1 MSAAEVPPAVV
12 FPEAGRRLIIFTIYD
27 RRAEID
33 DYVVHALQGLRAHS
47 HRILAVVN
55 GALGP
60 DGRERLAPVVDEVL
74 ERQNTGF
81 DIGAQRDALR
91 HLGEQVSEFDEI
103 VLTND
108 TWFGPVRPFAPVFDR
123 MNARPVHFWAMT
135 DHTAED
141 HNHITGKGTLPYH
154 FQSFWIAVR
163 REMFLSEAWRRY
175 WRELPAISS
184 YRDAVVEHELV
195 FHRAFSDAGFTGEA
209 AFSSDDYGVVNATLF
224 APLGLIE
231 DGCPVLKRRP
241 FFHWP
246 PFLDRYAVIG
256 RWLLDAAAAGGYPIE
271 IALSNLARNV
281 EPKVLNVSAGLMDV
295 ISADHAPYD
304 PARPLRVV
312 VIAHIFYDEM
322 TEEMIGRA
330 DTLPVPYDL
339 VVTTPDADRARR
351 IEDRLA
357 KLPGS
362 RGSVSVRVVE
372 SNDGRDQSAFLV
384 GCRDVLL
391 SDRYDLVVKL
401 HSKKT
406 PQDGF
411 NVGTHFREQQF
422 LNLLHD
428 DEHTSRVLALF
439 QREPG
444 LGLAFPPMIHIGY
457 PTLGRAWWSNKP
469 GFAVLA
475 EQLGIRVPLDDVS
488 PLAPY
493 GSMFF
498 ARPEALRLLVEHPWT
513 YSAFGGAEAYQDGGL
528 AHILERMPSYAAG
541 ELGYHSRTIVAPDY
555 AAISHTA
562 LDYKLDEMAGT
573 TPGYA
578 FQKIDRLRALGYV
591 GNGTGK
597 DFLRMYMRLNHMGS
611 VHRLRRLMDPAK
623 NPGRWLHRVADGL
636 TRRRKNR

>member
-1 MSAAEVPPAVV
+1 MNVTDVTPATP
-12 FPEAGRRLIIFTIYD
+12 FPEAGRRLIVYTIYD
-27 RRAEID
+27 RRGEVD
-33 DYVVHALQGLRAHS
+33 EYVLHALTALREHAD
-47 HRILAVVN
+47 RIVVVVN
-55 GALGP
+55 GELSDG
-60 DGRERLAPVVDEVL
+60 GRERLVSVADEIL
-74 ERQNTGF
+74 QRANSGF
-81 DIGAQRDALR
+81 DIAAQRHALM
-91 HLGEQVSEFDEI
+91 HLGDSVAEFDEI

-108 TWFGPVRPFAPVFDR
+108 TWFGPVRPFAPIFAR

-135 DHTAED
+135 DHSAED
-141 HNHITGKGTLPYH
+141 HNHITGKGTLPFH

-163 REMFLSEAWRRY
+163 REMFQSDRWRTY
-175 WRELPAISS
+175 WEDLPEISS
-184 YRDAVVEHELV
+184 YTDAVTGHELV
-195 FHRAFSDAGFTGEA
+195 FYDAFAATGFVGEA
-209 AFSSDDYGVVNATLF
+209 AFSSEDYAVVNASLF
-224 APLGLIE
+224 APRELIE
-231 DGCPVLKRRP
+231 DGCPLLKRRP

-256 RWLLDAAAAGGYPIE
+256 RWALQAAQEGGYPVE

-281 EPKVLNVSAGLMDV
+281 APKVLNADAGLMDV
-295 ISADHAPYD
+295 IGPDHAPYD
-304 PARPLRVV
+304 STAPLRTV

-322 TEEMIGRA
+322 TDEIIERA
-330 DTLPVPYDL
+330 NTLPGGYDL
-339 VVTTPDADRARR
+339 IVTTPDAKRAGR
-351 IEDRLA
+351 IEARLA
-357 KLPGS
+357 QLPGK
-362 RGSVSVRVVE
+362 RGAVSVRIVE

-391 SDRYDLVVKL
+391 SGAYDLVVKL

-406 PQDGF
+406 PQDGY

-428 DEHTSRVLALF
+428 DAHTSRVVALF

-469 GFAVLA
+469 GFERMAGD
-475 EQLGIRVPLDDVS
+475 LGIRVPLDDVS

-498 ARPEALRLLVEHPWT
+498 ARPEALRVLVEHPWK
-513 YSAFGGAEAYQDGGL
+513 YSDFGGVEAYRDGGL

-562 LDYKLDEMAGT
+562 LDFKLDEMAGT

-578 FQKIDRLRALGYV
+578 FQKIDRLRALGFV
-591 GNGTGK
+591 GTGSGK
-597 DFLRMYMRLNHMGS
+597 DFLRMYMRLNHMGT

-623 NPGRWLHRVADGL
+623 MPGCWIHGAVRGL
-636 TRRRKNR
+636 KKQRKKA

>member
-1 MSAAEVPPAVV
+1 MSGTEIAPPLP
-12 FPEAGRRLIIFTIYD
+12 FPDGGRRLIVYTIYD
-27 RRAEID
+27 RRGEVE
-33 DYVVHALQGLRAHS
+33 DYVLHALAALRAHAD
-47 HRILAVVN
+47 RLIAVVN
-55 GALGP
+55 GDLTDA
-60 DGRERLAPVVDEVL
+60 GRTRLVDAVDEII
-74 ERQNTGF
+74 ERENAGF
-81 DIGAQRDALR
+81 DIGAQRDALVR
-91 HLGEQVSEFDEI
+91 LGERVAEFDEI

-108 TWFGPVRPFAPVFDR
+108 TWFGPVRPFGPLFDR

-135 DHTAED
+135 DHAAED
-141 HNHITGKGTLPYH
+141 HNPITGSGTLPYH

-163 REMFLSEAWRRY
+163 REMFQTERWRRY
-175 WRELPAISS
+175 WAELPDIST
-184 YRDAVVEHELV
+184 YVDAVVHHELV
-195 FHRAFSDAGFTGEA
+195 FREAFTGSGFVGEA
-209 AFSSDDYGVVNATLF
+209 AFASDDYAVVNASLF
-224 APLGLIE
+224 APRALIE
-231 DGCPVLKRRP
+231 DGCPILKRRP

-246 PFLDRYAVIG
+246 PFLDRHAVIG
-256 RWLLDAAAAGGYPIE
+256 RWALEAAAEGGYPVE

-281 EPKVLNVSAGLMDV
+281 APKVLNADAGLMDV
-295 ISADHAPYD
+295 VGPDHAPYD
-304 PARPLRVV
+304 PTAALRVV

-322 TEEMIGRA
+322 TEEMIERA
-330 DTLPVPYDL
+330 NTLPGPYDL
-339 VVTTPDADRARR
+339 VVTTPDAERARR
-351 IEDRLA
+351 IESRIA
-357 KLPGS
+357 ALPGR
-362 RGSVSVRVVE
+362 RGSVEVRVVA

-391 SDRYDLVVKL
+391 SGDYDLVVKL

-406 PQDGF
+406 PQDGY

-428 DEHTSRVLALF
+428 EDHTSRVLALF

-469 GFAVLA
+469 GFERLA
-475 EQLGIRVPLDDVS
+475 EKLGIRVPLDDVS

-498 ARPEALRLLVEHPWT
+498 ARPEALRLLVEHPWE
-513 YSAFGGAEAYQDGGL
+513 YSDFGGVEAYQDGGL

-555 AAISHTA
+555 AAVSHTA

-578 FQKIDRLRALGYV
+578 FEKIDRLRALGFV
-591 GNGTGK
+591 GTGSGK
-597 DFLRMYMRLNHMGS
+597 DFLRMYMRLNHMGT
-611 VHRLRRLMDPAK
+611 VHRMRRVMDPTK
-623 NPGRWLHRVADGL
+623 SPGRWIDRAARGL
-636 TRRRKNR
+636 KKRRKNS